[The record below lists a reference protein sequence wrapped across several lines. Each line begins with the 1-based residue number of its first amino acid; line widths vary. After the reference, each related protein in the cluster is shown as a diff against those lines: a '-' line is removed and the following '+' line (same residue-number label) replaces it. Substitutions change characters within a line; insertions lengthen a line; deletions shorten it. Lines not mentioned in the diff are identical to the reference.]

1 MRAFARAY
9 NITFFLRARAHA
21 REKVTRSAIIDRGLS
36 MIVGGRVGAL
46 FFIVCFLS
54 VYRYKSSVFVSLY
67 RMADEW
73 KELGKNG
80 QRGFEYG
87 EFWLARAS
95 FSPFLC
101 SILCRRV
108 IAYLLSSSSKKKSTT
123 THGGKSIFGE
133 RIPAFHFW
141 TRSLSTVGG
150 VLYRLK
156 SRVLSFFFGLQKHVT
171 TQRLSSIHLRCSAY
185 HDSRLSW
192 DRSKKLW

>member
-1 MRAFARAY
+1 MRARP
-9 NITFFLRARAHA
+9 TRARKSHTYSYH
-21 REKVTRSAIIDRGLS
+21 RLIYLS
-36 MIVGGRVGAL
+36 MIVGGRVWAL
-46 FFIVCFLS
+46 FIRRLLSFCFRDTNRFLYLS
-54 VYRYKSSVFVSLY
+54 S
-67 RMADEW
+67 RMHGRLNEW

-101 SILCRRV
+101 SFLCRRV

-123 THGGKSIFGE
+123 TLHGGKSIFWE
-133 RIPAFHFW
+133 RIPTFHLKRILVPVGEFVSIKIESSLLFFW
-141 TRSLSTVGG
+141 IAE
-150 VLYRLK
+150 
-156 SRVLSFFFGLQKHVT
+156 T

-185 HDSRLSW
+185 HDTRLSW

>member
-1 MRAFARAY
+1 
-9 NITFFLRARAHA
+9 
-21 REKVTRSAIIDRGLS
+21 

-54 VYRYKSSVFVSLY
+54 VYRYKSSVFVSLLPL
-67 RMADEW
+67 AKDEW
-73 KELGKNG
+73 MKRAGKERTKGVRV
-80 QRGFEYG
+80 RGVLTCAG
-87 EFWLARAS
+87 EFL
-95 FSPFLC
+95 PFLC
-101 SILCRRV
+101 SFLCRRV

-123 THGGKSIFGE
+123 TRGGKSIFWE
-133 RIPAFHFW
+133 RIPAFHFLK
-141 TRSLSTVGG
+141 RDLSTVGG

-185 HDSRLSW
+185 HDTRLSW